1 MHTHTSS
8 LFHVHTGRP
17 GASRVAFVG
26 SFPPRQCGIATFTC
40 DLVTAIEET
49 TRQRASVVALN
60 DRSDGYA
67 YDEHVCLQI
76 DKSKLDDYV
85 AAAQQ
90 LARMPVDVINVQH
103 EYGLFGG
110 EWGEYLL
117 SFYEHASQPIVTT
130 LHSVLSNPGPTLR
143 RVTRALAERSARI
156 VVLAEAATAI
166 LVNDYGVPR
175 AKIKLIPHGIPNVT
189 QPEQR
194 HAHAKMH
201 LGYED
206 RTLLATFG
214 LISPNKG
221 LEYALHALP
230 RLVKERP
237 DLLYMIIGQTHPGV
251 RAGAGETYR
260 SHLQTI
266 VRDLH
271 LEPNVTF
278 VDRYLSLNQLLE
290 YVLATDIY
298 VIPYLNPDQIVSG
311 TLAYALGCGKAVV
324 STPFIHAR
332 EVLAQGR
339 GLLTPFCDSAA
350 MGVAIRR
357 LLSEPALRQD
367 LERRAYAA
375 SRSWI
380 WPEVARQYTITY
392 QEAIGHA
399 VPQVEFQPSA
409 SPQRLDRHL
418 SAREMDGA
426 RPEPRLHPR

>member
-1 MHTHTSS
+1 LS
-8 LFHVHTGRP
+8 
-17 GASRVAFVG
+17 
-26 SFPPRQCGIATFTC
+26 SFPPRQCGIATFTY
-40 DLVTAIEET
+40 DLVTAVEGV
-49 TRQRASVVALN
+49 TRQRACVVALN
-60 DRSDGYA
+60 DRSEGYE

-76 DKSKLDDYV
+76 DRGKLEDYG

-110 EWGEYLL
+110 EWGESLL
-117 SFYEHASQPIVTT
+117 SFYEYAAQPIVTT

-143 RVTRALAERSARI
+143 RVTRTLAERSARV
-156 VVLAEAATAI
+156 VVLAEAATSI
-166 LVNDYGVPR
+166 LVNDYGVSR

-194 HAHAKMH
+194 HSHAKMR

-230 RLVKERP
+230 KLVKERP

-251 RAGAGETYR
+251 RAGNGETYR
-260 SHLQTI
+260 SHLQTL

-271 LEPNVTF
+271 LASNVTF
-278 VDRYLSLNQLLE
+278 VDRYLSLNELLE

-298 VIPYLNPDQIVSG
+298 VVPYLNPDQIVSG

-324 STPFIHAR
+324 STPFVHAK
-332 EVLAQGR
+332 EALAQGR

-350 MGVAIRR
+350 MSVAIRR
-357 LLSEPALRQD
+357 LLNEPALRQE

-380 WPEVARQYTITY
+380 WPEVARQYNITY

-399 VPQVEFQPSA
+399 VSQVEFQPSA
-409 SPQRLDRHL
+409 SSQRLDRHL